1 MDHNKSFTALR
12 RTAFVFVLVMIAQA
26 ASAQKWMPGYFI
38 DIKGNKVEGF
48 IYPNPGGKG
57 PIANEGFINFKDSEK
72 SEPYSLATSDLQSF
86 VAGRDSFVVAH
97 APGNE
102 TWAKQEFD
110 FVRVALNEEIK
121 IYATRG
127 AGSGGGGGK
136 KVHVSPG
143 VGIGGGTYGASY
155 GGGLG
160 ISIGDGGGGNRNKL
174 SYYYGGNTATMHHLT
189 DENFRDI
196 MSEAMGDE
204 PEVVQEIQTGKYNLH
219 SIEKL
224 IAYFNKVK
232 ASHQQ

>member
-1 MDHNKSFTALR
+1 MSNNRSFKISR
-12 RTAFVFVLVMIAQA
+12 VLVAIVFMMAGQSA
-26 ASAQKWMPGYFI
+26 FAQKWLPGYFI
-38 DIKGNKVEGF
+38 DVKGNKTDGF

-57 PIANEGFINFKDSEK
+57 PIQGEGFINFKESEK
-72 SEPYSLATSDLQSF
+72 AEPYSLATSDLQSF
-86 VAGRDSFVVAH
+86 VAGKDSFVVAH

-102 TWAKQEFD
+102 TWNKQEFD

-136 KVHVSPG
+136 KIHVSPG
-143 VGIGGGTYGASY
+143 VGIGAGTYGAAY

-160 ISIGDGGGGNRNKL
+160 ISLGDSGGGNRTKL
-174 SYYYGGNTATMHHLT
+174 TYYYGGNTATMRHLT

-204 PEVVQEIQTGKYNLH
+204 PEVVAQIQAGKYNLR

-224 IAYFNKVK
+224 IQYFNKVK
-232 ASHQQ
+232 AADKR

>member
-1 MDHNKSFTALR
+1 MNSNRLLIILR
-12 RTAFVFVLVMIAQA
+12 RAAFVFVLALIAQS

-38 DIKGNKVEGF
+38 DVKGNKTEGF

-57 PIANEGFINFKDSEK
+57 PIIGEGFINFKDSEK
-72 SEPYSLATSDLQSF
+72 AEPYSLATSDLQSF
-86 VAGRDSFVVAH
+86 VAGKDSFVVAH

-102 TWAKQEFD
+102 RWAKQEFD
-110 FVRVALNEEIK
+110 FVRVVLNEEIK

-143 VGIGGGTYGASY
+143 VGIGAGSYGASY

-160 ISIGDGGGGNRNKL
+160 ISIGDGGGSNNGKM
-174 SYYYGGNTATMHHLT
+174 SYYYGGNTATMRHLT
-189 DENFRDI
+189 DENFRDV

-204 PEVVQEIQTGKYNLH
+204 PEVVQQIQLGHYNLR

-232 ASHQQ
+232 AADQR